1 VSTIESVSLPEIF
14 AGWDPGLVWLLA
26 VIAIGCSVGLIL
38 GLAGILS
45 STLGSI
51 QRHRAE
57 LGLKREMLD
66 RGMSADEIAKVISA
80 TQRPGDGG

>member
-1 VSTIESVSLPEIF
+1 MSEATGLSEVLTRLESGQL
-14 AGWDPGLVWLLA
+14 WLLA
-26 VIAIGCSVGLIL
+26 VIAIGC
-38 GLAGILS
+38 GLALVLGVLSILS
-45 STLGSI
+45 GLFDSI

-80 TQRPGDGG
+80 TQKTG